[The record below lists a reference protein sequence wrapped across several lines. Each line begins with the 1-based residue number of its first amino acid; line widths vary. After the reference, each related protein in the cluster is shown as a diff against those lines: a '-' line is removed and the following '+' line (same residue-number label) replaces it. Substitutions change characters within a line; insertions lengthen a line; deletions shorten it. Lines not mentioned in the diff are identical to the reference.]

1 MRELVTKTNKNVRHK
16 NFTFVKTAHLF
27 QSSQDNFEVKLE
39 IELTTTTD
47 DKLQR
52 FNDELLLR
60 TKAKSQSVLC
70 DVIVIQHFT
79 ALFHTVLAIKTK
91 YF

>member
-1 MRELVTKTNKNVRHK
+1 MRELVTKTDKNVRHK
-16 NFTFVKTAHLF
+16 NFTFVKTPHLF

-79 ALFHTVLAIKTK
+79 ALFHTVLAIKKK

>member
-1 MRELVTKTNKNVRHK
+1 MRELVTKTDKNVRHK

-52 FNDELLLR
+52 INDELLLR

>member
-1 MRELVTKTNKNVRHK
+1 MRELVTKTDKNVRHK

-47 DKLQR
+47 DKLPR